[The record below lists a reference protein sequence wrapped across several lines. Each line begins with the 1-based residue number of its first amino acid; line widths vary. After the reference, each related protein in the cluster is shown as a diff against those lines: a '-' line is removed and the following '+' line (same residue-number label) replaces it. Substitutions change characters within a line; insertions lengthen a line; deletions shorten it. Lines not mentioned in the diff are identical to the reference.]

1 MSDVKKVELGY
12 SVPKERWKN
21 AAENLREFG
30 DLYAAKLIK
39 ENVDGLGQQ
48 DAEDW
53 LADILL
59 AWTALNFVAEF
70 AADKCRMVPVFKGKE
85 DGGHD
90 R

>member
-12 SVPKERWKN
+12 SVPKERWKD

-48 DAEDW
+48 DAED
-53 LADILL
+53 
-59 AWTALNFVAEF
+59 
-70 AADKCRMVPVFKGKE
+70 
-85 DGGHD
+85 
-90 R
+90 

>member
-12 SVPKERWKN
+12 SVPKERWKD

-30 DLYAAKLIK
+30 GLYAAKLIK

-70 AADKCRMVPVFKGKE
+70 AVDKCRMVPVFKGKE

-90 R
+90 G

>member
-12 SVPKERWKN
+12 SVPKERWK
-21 AAENLREFG
+21 
-30 DLYAAKLIK
+30 YAAKLIK

-90 R
+90 G

>member
-12 SVPKERWKN
+12 SVPKERWKD

-39 ENVDGLGQQ
+39 EN
-48 DAEDW
+48 
-53 LADILL
+53 
-59 AWTALNFVAEF
+59 
-70 AADKCRMVPVFKGKE
+70 MVPVFKRKE

-90 R
+90 G